1 MRLPHYLTLTLPI
14 GGRVSRGGGKM
25 RGQGPGAGGLGGSGG
40 GIAGEGMAGRGP
52 KRRLISP
59 RLSTA
64 ALGLSKMGGHLGE
77 TGLQPRIP
85 GLR

>member
-25 RGQGPGAGGLGGSGG
+25 RGEGPGAGGLACRMAAVRGG
-40 GIAGEGMAGRGP
+40 MVGRGP

-59 RLSTA
+59 GLSTA
-64 ALGLSKMGGHLGE
+64 ALGWGKMGGHLGE
-77 TGLQPRIP
+77 TGLQTRIP

>member
-1 MRLPHYLTLTLPI
+1 M
-14 GGRVSRGGGKM
+14 V
-25 RGQGPGAGGLGGSGG
+25 
-40 GIAGEGMAGRGP
+40 GRGP

-64 ALGLSKMGGHLGE
+64 ALGWGKMGGHLGE
-77 TGLQPRIP
+77 TGLQTRTP